1 MNMKVNVN
9 EYEYEYEYDRSICCS
24 VTRKKKNQILN
35 IKLHF
40 ESLNLTDNR

>member
-24 VTRKKKNQILN
+24 VTRKKKESDFKLN
-35 IKLHF
+35 
-40 ESLNLTDNR
+40 